1 MLAAMATVFVLHGL
15 GRSPMAM
22 LPLVWALRRA
32 GHAPVN
38 LGYVAAR
45 RSIEATA
52 ARLAAR
58 IARLRAEAGAAGDGG
73 PVAFVTQSLGGLLA
87 RQLLASWPAPP
98 PGEVVRL
105 VQLAPPNQG
114 ARLADVVRGSV
125 APARWVLGRALED
138 LGTHAGA
145 PRHGLPPL
153 PPWVEAGVVAGGT
166 GGARGFGRWLEDD
179 NDGVVRVAETW
190 LPEAR
195 DWILLPRLHTFV
207 MNARDAQANAL
218 RFLEAGRFLDDAPRL
233 AREPD
238 GRVRLVAPAAAPAA
252 QPAPG

>member
-1 MLAAMATVFVLHGL
+1 MLSPMATVFVLHGL

-22 LPLVWALRRA
+22 LPLVWALRHA
-32 GHAPVN
+32 GHDPIN

-52 ARLAAR
+52 ERLAAR
-58 IARLRAEAGAAGDGG
+58 IARLRAESGAEGGAGG

-87 RQLLASWPAPP
+87 RRLLATWPEPA

-166 GGARGFGRWLEDD
+166 GGPRGFGRWLEDD

-233 AREPD
+233 VREPD
-238 GRVRLVAPAAAPAA
+238 GRVRLAAASPAA
-252 QPAPG
+252 QSATG